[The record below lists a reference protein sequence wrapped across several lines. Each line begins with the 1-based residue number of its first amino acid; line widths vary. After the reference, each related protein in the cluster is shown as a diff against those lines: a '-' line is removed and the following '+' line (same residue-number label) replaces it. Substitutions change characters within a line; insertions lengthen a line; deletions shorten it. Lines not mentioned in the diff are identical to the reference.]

1 MLNADNQIA
10 VIRHGNDVSARAN
23 RNAVRKF
30 SDTKQQNYPKKKE
43 GEKMDNKFMRVEEV
57 AEVLEVSTSFAY
69 KVIRQLNNEL
79 KAKGY
84 ITIAG
89 RINREYFYERVYHN
103 GKVVI

>member
-1 MLNADNQIA
+1 MLINAE
-10 VIRHGNDVSARAN
+10 
-23 RNAVRKF
+23 
-30 SDTKQQNYPKKKE
+30 KKE

-69 KVIRQLNNEL
+69 KVIRQLNDEL
-79 KAKGY
+79 KSKGY

>member
-1 MLNADNQIA
+1 MTYPLGQIGMRSESSQTLNNKTI
-10 VIRHGNDVSARAN
+10 
-23 RNAVRKF
+23 
-30 SDTKQQNYPKKKE
+30 KKKE
-43 GEKMDNKFMRVEEV
+43 GEKMDNKFMRVDEV

-69 KVIRQLNNEL
+69 KVIRQLNDEL

>member
-1 MLNADNQIA
+1 
-10 VIRHGNDVSARAN
+10 
-23 RNAVRKF
+23 
-30 SDTKQQNYPKKKE
+30 
-43 GEKMDNKFMRVEEV
+43 MDIKFMRAEEV

-89 RINREYFYERVYHN
+89 RINREYFYERIYRN
-103 GKVVI
+103 GEAVI

>member
-1 MLNADNQIA
+1 
-10 VIRHGNDVSARAN
+10 
-23 RNAVRKF
+23 
-30 SDTKQQNYPKKKE
+30 
-43 GEKMDNKFMRVEEV
+43 MDNKFMRVEEV

-69 KVIRQLNNEL
+69 KVIRQLNDEL
-79 KAKGY
+79 KSKGY

>member
-1 MLNADNQIA
+1 
-10 VIRHGNDVSARAN
+10 
-23 RNAVRKF
+23 
-30 SDTKQQNYPKKKE
+30 
-43 GEKMDNKFMRVEEV
+43 MRVEEV

>member
-1 MLNADNQIA
+1 M
-10 VIRHGNDVSARAN
+10 DV
-23 RNAVRKF
+23 
-30 SDTKQQNYPKKKE
+30 
-43 GEKMDNKFMRVEEV
+43 KFMRAEEV

-89 RINREYFYERVYHN
+89 RVNREYFYERIYHN
-103 GKVVI
+103 GEAVI

>member
-1 MLNADNQIA
+1 
-10 VIRHGNDVSARAN
+10 
-23 RNAVRKF
+23 
-30 SDTKQQNYPKKKE
+30 
-43 GEKMDNKFMRVEEV
+43 MRVEEV

-69 KVIRQLNNEL
+69 KVIRQLNDEL
-79 KAKGY
+79 KSKGY

>member
-1 MLNADNQIA
+1 
-10 VIRHGNDVSARAN
+10 
-23 RNAVRKF
+23 
-30 SDTKQQNYPKKKE
+30 
-43 GEKMDNKFMRVEEV
+43 MDNKFMRVEEV

-79 KAKGY
+79 KSKGY